1 MQIKEKRINKYIIM
15 ISERRDKRMTAEEG
29 DNIIEEERNKTKD
42 LFRRRIKGW
51 LLLTNM
57 VPSEMVRILIKLV
70 LKYQRM

>member
-1 MQIKEKRINKYIIM
+1 MQIKEKRLNKYIIM
-15 ISERRDKRMTAEEG
+15 ISERRDKRLTAE
-29 DNIIEEERNKTKD
+29 EEERNKTKD
-42 LFRRRIKGW
+42 LFRTRIKGW

>member
-1 MQIKEKRINKYIIM
+1 M
-15 ISERRDKRMTAEEG
+15 ISERRDKRLTAE
-29 DNIIEEERNKTKD
+29 EEERNKTKD
-42 LFRRRIKGW
+42 LFRTRIKGW